1 MLLFILVT
9 VERVTQLCRDIFY
22 RERKKKTQMVN
33 NKKKKKVSSCG
44 SITDMYATVLPEHT
58 QLYQTRHNRSNSE
71 TKGQSVLVTC
81 QSHSKPYTNI

>member
-22 RERKKKTQMVN
+22 RERKKRHKLL
-33 NKKKKKVSSCG
+33 KKKVSSSG
-44 SITDMYATVLPEHT
+44 SITDMCATVLPEHT
-58 QLYQTRHNRSNSE
+58 QLYQTRHTRSNSE